1 MSYILQ
7 KWAAE
12 LGVSVDE
19 AAALALKRHP
29 EVAAMPWQEQE
40 VLLQSLERLHESR
53 NVPITLENSEQQY
66 LHYFSDS
73 QPAEKP
79 LTIPKGKDALQDFKH
94 NATAEQ
100 LRAYFLAG
108 GE

>member
-1 MSYILQ
+1 MSYLLT
-7 KWAAE
+7 KWEQE
-12 LGVSVDE
+12 LGKDAVNEVFS
-19 AAALALKRHP
+19 RYP

-40 VLLQSLERLHESR
+40 VLLQSMERLHELR
-53 NVPITLENSEQQY
+53 NVPVTVANSEELY
-66 LHYFSDS
+66 RHYFSDS

-79 LTIPKGKDALQDFKH
+79 ATIPKGKDALQDFKQ